1 MPIISVILP
10 VYNAEQYLQEAVDS
24 ILQQTFTDFE
34 LLLINDGSTDGSEQV
49 ILGYQDSRI
58 SYIKNEQNRGLI
70 YSLNR
75 AIDAAQGDYIAR
87 MDADDVALPERLE
100 KQLAFLKK
108 SNAAI
113 VASRVKLIG
122 PDGKPLPDWKDD
134 AENLTSEQ
142 IKRFS
147 LRDNCVAHPTVFGW
161 TDIFKKY
168 KYRYNQKYSEDYDLW
183 LRLFAD
189 GHRIEK
195 IAEPLLLHRILPT
208 SATRFKKINVYYRLG
223 KVKFRFLWQQ
233 LKAGR
238 LTRFHV
244 SVFLFATRDF
254 VMAAGKE
261 IKRYLQQ

>member
-1 MPIISVILP
+1 MPVISVILP
-10 VYNAEQYLQEAVDS
+10 VYNAQQYLQEAVDS

-34 LLLINDGSTDGSEQV
+34 LLLINDGSTDSSEQI

-58 SYIKNEQNRGLI
+58 VYIKNGINRGLI
-70 YSLNR
+70 YSLNK
-75 AIDAAQGDYIAR
+75 AIDAAKGIYIAR
-87 MDADDVALPERLE
+87 MDADDAALPERFE
-100 KQLAFLKK
+100 KQLAFLRK
-108 SNAAI
+108 SDAAM
-113 VASRVKLIG
+113 VASTVKLVAA
-122 PDGKPLPDWKDD
+122 DGQPLPEWKED
-134 AENLTSEQ
+134 AANLTSEQ

-147 LRDNCVAHPTVFGW
+147 LRDNCVAHPTVFGR

-195 IAEPLLLHRILPT
+195 MAEPLLLHRILPT

-238 LTRFHV
+238 LTSFHV
-244 SVFLFATRDF
+244 AVFLFGMRDF
-254 VMAAGKE
+254 FLAAGKE
-261 IKRYLQQ
+261 IKRYVQR